1 MTEEKMEQV
10 RWGGG
15 ELDCKMQG
23 IHCGDKSDAQCRPP
37 MQQVTTEKDKL
48 NYPSR
53 DLGDGYSRKKRQL
66 AQWPQGGTGMPVPL
80 KCGE

>member
-1 MTEEKMEQV
+1 
-10 RWGGG
+10 
-15 ELDCKMQG
+15 
-23 IHCGDKSDAQCRPP
+23 

-66 AQWPQGGTGMPVPL
+66 PRPFLRAASAQWRAGSGEQAGVFLSFSYL
-80 KCGE
+80 KCTGVLVFCCVCFF